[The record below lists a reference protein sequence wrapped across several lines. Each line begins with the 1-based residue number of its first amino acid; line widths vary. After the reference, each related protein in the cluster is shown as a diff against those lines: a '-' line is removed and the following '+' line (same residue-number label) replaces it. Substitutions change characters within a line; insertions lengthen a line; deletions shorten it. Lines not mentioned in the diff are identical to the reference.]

1 MSADCIFC
9 KIANGEIPS
18 GTVYEDEDFRVIL
31 DISPAAKGHC
41 LILPKQHGKNLLE
54 MDDAVLAKVFP
65 LAKKIGQAMVK
76 ATGAK
81 GFNVVQ
87 NNGEAAGQTVEHFH
101 VHIIPRFDA
110 KDSMVLWTPLSY
122 EEGELEKVKE
132 SIVKEIHGEDCI
144 NRGRHRGACYR
155 KSCPDSRFKGKE
167 ASALLY
173 GFGKGNRKRIGG
185 KGRTSLLRDCYR
197 KVSEILFFTELY
209 RPL

>member
-18 GTVYEDEDFRVIL
+18 GTVYEDADFRVIL

-54 MDDAVLAKVFP
+54 MEDGVLAKVFP

-122 EEGELEKVKE
+122 GEGELEKVKE
-132 SIVKEIHGEDCI
+132 SIVKEIHG
-144 NRGRHRGACYR
+144 
-155 KSCPDSRFKGKE
+155 
-167 ASALLY
+167 
-173 GFGKGNRKRIGG
+173 
-185 KGRTSLLRDCYR
+185 
-197 KVSEILFFTELY
+197 
-209 RPL
+209 